1 MSRRA
6 LRAAPGIP
14 ASTLTAN
21 SVLAGDSNGNAQA
34 VALAASQV
42 LGRAAAGGLVALTA
56 SQIKTIVGLATSA
69 APALVNSAGG
79 ALATVPADVS
89 VGSLTLLT
97 EAITAI
103 GTLQTAVNALLHLN
117 NQVFTI
123 LKNNGL
129 GQ

>member
-1 MSRRA
+1 MSRRTV
-6 LRAAPGIP
+6 RAAPGIP
-14 ASTLTAN
+14 ASTLSAN
-21 SVLAGDSNGNAQA
+21 SVLTGDANGNAA
-34 VALAASQV
+34 ALVLAASQI

-56 SQIKTIVGLATSA
+56 AQVKTIVGLATSA
-69 APALVNSAGG
+69 APTLTNSAGG

-129 GQ
+129 GA